1 MGAWETPSGDWGG
14 ISPSTMKSGRTRR
27 WGSKRRVGWTAAGE
41 PRRPHGGWGDFAPD
55 ERSGARA
62 AKMGRRECPPAGTAK
77 QGWVGKRG
85 LGLSLF
91 LPAGSRGKTRWVE
104 ETQSYSLKRPKF
116 CLDIGEHLR
125 ILEAIGRN
133 SGAVELSEED
143 LQLYRLAAL
152 LHDIGHYPYSH
163 AMEVAVQ
170 NHYSERLL
178 KGGPATPDHPGT
190 APSDNLTDQAKPF
203 MHERLGKEVLLRD
216 EQLNTVLKEGGVDPE
231 EVSALF

>member
-27 WGSKRRVGWTAAGE
+27 WGIKRRVGCTAAGE

-62 AKMGRRECPPAGTAK
+62 AKRGRRECPPAGTAK

-116 CLDIGEHLR
+116 CLDIGEHLTAR
-125 ILEAIGRN
+125 ADLEPEG
-133 SGAVELSEED
+133 
-143 LQLYRLAAL
+143 
-152 LHDIGHYPYSH
+152 
-163 AMEVAVQ
+163 
-170 NHYSERLL
+170 
-178 KGGPATPDHPGT
+178 GGPLGAARRRGDRHPFARPGHRAAGRTPPG
-190 APSDNLTDQAKPF
+190 AAACLSGQRGLA
-203 MHERLGKEVLLRD
+203 E
-216 EQLNTVLKEGGVDPE
+216 
-231 EVSALF
+231 

>member
-27 WGSKRRVGWTAAGE
+27 WGIKRRVGCTAAGE

-62 AKMGRRECPPAGTAK
+62 AKRGRRECPPAGTAK

-116 CLDIGEHLR
+116 CLDIGEHLTR
-125 ILEAIGRN
+125 
-133 SGAVELSEED
+133 S
-143 LQLYRLAAL
+143 
-152 LHDIGHYPYSH
+152 
-163 AMEVAVQ
+163 VA
-170 NHYSERLL
+170 
-178 KGGPATPDHPGT
+178 
-190 APSDNLTDQAKPF
+190 
-203 MHERLGKEVLLRD
+203 
-216 EQLNTVLKEGGVDPE
+216 
-231 EVSALF
+231 SALRHRVAIPSGSRLHRSSYPSVRTQWEVPDA